1 MKKKKSSLKFLK
13 FKVASLNDQNNLLGG
28 TDGAN
33 GTGDPDTTTKGT
45 PKSKDDAACASR
57 VIVLTACTDV
67 SNTNNPQTDP

>member
-13 FKVASLNDQNNLLGG
+13 FKVASLNDRNSLLGG

-33 GTGDPDTTTKGT
+33 TGNPDTTTKGA

-57 VIVLTACTDV
+57 VVVLTACTDV
-67 SNTNNPQTDP
+67 SDTNNPQTDP